1 MFGGHFYHE
10 RIRKSVAVF
19 GRLFNN
25 LYVVRKDASG
35 GVLNQMKV
43 PLSYA
48 PKNKFLDRIREQQS
62 LIDDTKVA
70 IKLPRMA
77 FEITDISYDL
87 TRQLTKV
94 SNFNTVG
101 NTRETR
107 NKFFSPVPYN
117 IGFALNIFAKSQDD
131 ALQLVEQI
139 VPTFNPQYTISI
151 FPFKD
156 IYPTFVEDVPIVITS
171 VSFSDDFEGQLET
184 RRTIIYTLT
193 FEMKVQFYGNIE
205 NKNIIR
211 KSQAN
216 LFESKAGLGGDSDVY
231 LERVTI
237 TPNPLTAIGMPDSD
251 FGFTE
256 EIKLGVDSA

>member
-25 LYVVRKDASG
+25 LYVVRKDAAG

-48 PKNKFLDRIREQQS
+48 PKNKFLDRIRENPS
-62 LIDDTKVA
+62 LQDDTRVA
-70 IKLPRMA
+70 IKLPRMS

-117 IGFALNIFAKSQDD
+117 IGFSLNIFAKSQED

-139 VPTFNPQYTISI
+139 LPTFNPQYTISI

-216 LFESKAGLGGDSDVY
+216 VFESKAGSHGRRQTVLGKSSSKRLLHQLAEDQ
-231 LERVTI
+231 
-237 TPNPLTAIGMPDSD
+237 
-251 FGFTE
+251 
-256 EIKLGVDSA
+256 LG

>member
-1 MFGGHFYHE
+1 MFGGYFYHE

-62 LIDDTKVA
+62 LVDDTRVA
-70 IKLPRMA
+70 IKLPRMS

-117 IGFALNIFAKSQDD
+117 LGFALNIFAKSQDD

-139 VPTFNPQYTISI
+139 VPTFNPQYSITIK
-151 FPFKD
+151 PFSTE
-156 IYPTFVEDVPIVITS
+156 YPGLVEDIPVIIQS
-171 VSFSDDFEGQLET
+171 VSFSDDFEGAMEQ
-184 RRTIIYTLT
+184 RRTIIYSMD
-193 FEMKVQFYGNIE
+193 FEMKISYHGPIADTNV
-205 NKNIIR
+205 IR
-211 KSQAN
+211 SSVASVFN
-216 LFESKAGLGGDSDVY
+216 MGTGLNDSDIG
-231 LERVTI
+231 LQTI
-237 TPNPLTAIGMPDSD
+237 TVTPNPTSVIGLADSD
-251 FGFTE
+251 FGFTTT
-256 EIKLGVDSA
+256 IVDSA

>member
-48 PKNKFLDRIREQQS
+48 PKNKFLDRIRENPS
-62 LIDDTKVA
+62 LIDDTRVA
-70 IKLPRMA
+70 IKLPRMS

-101 NTRETR
+101 VTRETR
-107 NKFFSPVPYN
+107 SKFFSPVPYSL
-117 IGFALNIFAKSQDD
+117 GFQLNIFC
-131 ALQLVEQI
+131 
-139 VPTFNPQYTISI
+139 I
-151 FPFKD
+151 F
-156 IYPTFVEDVPIVITS
+156 TVLANETA
-171 VSFSDDFEGQLET
+171 VSPLRLS
-184 RRTIIYTLT
+184 
-193 FEMKVQFYGNIE
+193 
-205 NKNIIR
+205 
-211 KSQAN
+211 AN
-216 LFESKAGLGGDSDVY
+216 S
-231 LERVTI
+231 
-237 TPNPLTAIGMPDSD
+237 
-251 FGFTE
+251 
-256 EIKLGVDSA
+256 